1 MARMS
6 RPESKAR
13 TRDDLVRTARDLF
26 IADGLDQTSLARVAE
41 AAGYSKGA
49 VYSNFRSKYELCLE
63 VVELIHAENLTRI
76 RELSAGAGTA
86 GQRVAAVREWA
97 RGRVEDVR
105 STRLEFE
112 LSLASRGDARLRV
125 QLAANLA
132 ALRSAIADLLA
143 SLLGGPGSERTARA
157 GELLF
162 SAAYGVSMQRVVDET
177 VSVDLIANLIPA
189 LLEATSAAADLKD
202 VQDGRGTGAAEGVT
216 EKLSKSRPAS
226 GRSDESRAALLDTA
240 RVVFGAKRFDEVST
254 TEIAQRAGTAI
265 GLINYHFGGKRGL
278 YLAAAEAVYAE
289 FWDSLQALRGPA
301 VARLIQGLDL
311 YIDHAEANQ
320 GSPLALSASVAD
332 PELRALHEQHFDRL
346 ITAMLQETTGGP
358 GTALAR
364 TAVSGWVAYVEGAVA
379 DWLRHR
385 DLTRVQLRELL
396 MAGLFSA
403 AQSVLSMDPATPLSS
418 RAINALLEQVQPP
431 ANRKSEPR
439 T

>member
-26 IADGLDQTSLARVAE
+26 IADGLDRTSLAQVAE

-49 VYSNFRSKYELCLE
+49 VYSNFRSKNDLCLE
-63 VVELIHAENLTRI
+63 VLELIHAENLTRI
-76 RELSAGAGTA
+76 KELHAGPGTTE
-86 GQRVAAVREWA
+86 QRVAAVREWA
-97 RGRVEDVR
+97 RTRVEDVR

-112 LSLASRGDARLRV
+112 LSLASRDDARLRA

-132 ALRSAIADLLA
+132 ALRAAIAELLA
-143 SLLGGPGSERTARA
+143 SLLGAPGSERTARA
-157 GELLF
+157 GEVLF
-162 SAAYGVSMQRVVDET
+162 STAYGVSMQRVVDET
-177 VSVDLIANLIPA
+177 ISVDLIADLIPA
-189 LLEATSAAADLKD
+189 LLAATGASAALKD
-202 VQDGRGTGAAEGVT
+202 VQDVPAAART
-216 EKLSKSRPAS
+216 EKLSKSKPVS
-226 GRSDESRAALLDTA
+226 TRSDESRAALVHTA
-240 RVVFGAKRFDEVST
+240 RAVFGVKRFDEVST

-278 YLAAAEAVYAE
+278 YLAAAEAEYAE
-289 FWDSLQALRGPA
+289 FWDALQALRGPA

-311 YIDHAEANQ
+311 FIDQAEAKN
-320 GSPLALSASVAD
+320 GSPLALSTRVAD

-364 TAVSGWVAYVEGAVA
+364 TAVSGWMAYVEGAVA

-396 MAGLFSA
+396 LAGLFSA
-403 AQSVLSMDPATPLSS
+403 AQSVLAMDPTTPLSS
-418 RAINALLEQVQPP
+418 RAINALLEQVQPQ
-431 ANRKSEPR
+431 ANRKSEHQ
-439 T
+439 

>member
-1 MARMS
+1 MT

-13 TRDDLVRTARDLF
+13 TRGDLVRTARDLF
-26 IADGLDQTSLARVAE
+26 IADGLDKTSLAQVAE

-49 VYSNFRSKYELCLE
+49 VYSNFRSKNELCLE

-76 RELSAGAGTA
+76 KELSAGAGTA
-86 GQRVAAVREWA
+86 VRRVAAVREWA
-97 RGRVEDVR
+97 RTRVEDVR

-112 LSLASRGDARLRV
+112 LSLAGRDDARLRA

-132 ALRSAIADLLA
+132 ALRAAIADLLA
-143 SLLGGPGSERTARA
+143 SLLGGPGSERAARA
-157 GELLF
+157 GDLLF
-162 SAAYGVSMQRVVDET
+162 SAAFGVGMQRVVDET
-177 VSVDLIANLIPA
+177 VSIDLIANLIPA
-189 LLEATSAAADLKD
+189 LLVATGAPGDLKS
-202 VQDGRGTGAAEGVT
+202 VQDDVT
-216 EKLSKSRPAS
+216 ATEVERISKPRPTS
-226 GRSDESRAALLDTA
+226 GRSDESRAALLNTA
-240 RVVFGAKRFDEVST
+240 RAVFGVKRFDEVST

-278 YLAAAEAVYAE
+278 YLAAADVVYAE

-311 YIDHAEANQ
+311 YIDHAESNH
-320 GSPLALSASVAD
+320 GSPLGLSTRVSD
-332 PELRALHEQHFDRL
+332 PELRALHERHFDRL

-358 GTALAR
+358 GTGLAR

-403 AQSVLSMDPATPLSS
+403 AQSVLLMDPATPLSS
-418 RAINALLEQVQPP
+418 RAINALLDQVQPP
-431 ANRKSEPR
+431 ANQKSEQLP
-439 T
+439 